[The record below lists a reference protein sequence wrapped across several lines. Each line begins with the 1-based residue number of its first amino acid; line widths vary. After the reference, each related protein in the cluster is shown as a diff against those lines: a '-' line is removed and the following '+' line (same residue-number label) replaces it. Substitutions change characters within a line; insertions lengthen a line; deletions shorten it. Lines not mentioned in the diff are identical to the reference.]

1 MHSLT
6 ELKQFIELKH
16 KKKASSFL
24 GIHLIYP
31 NVSFTLTS
39 TFDENGALH
48 EVWTATR
55 KGIETEY
62 TAKELKLDLSK
73 LLKKV

>member
-1 MHSLT
+1 MHNLT

-16 KKKASSFL
+16 KKKPTSFQ
-24 GIHLIYP
+24 GISLVYP
-31 NVSFTLTS
+31 NVSFSLAS
-39 TFDENGALH
+39 AFDENGVLH

-55 KGIETEY
+55 KNTVTSY

>member
-6 ELKQFIELKH
+6 ELRQFIELKH
-16 KKKASSFL
+16 KKKPSSFQ
-24 GIHLIYP
+24 GIHLVYP
-31 NVSFTLTS
+31 NVAFTLTS

-48 EVWTATR
+48 EVWTATQ
-55 KGIETEY
+55 KDNATEY
-62 TAKELKLDLSK
+62 TAKELKANLSK